1 MPLRLQVAGQR
12 QHWRERRWVVRSVPH
27 AQAAETALRARV
39 ANAMAQ
45 RETLHQRGRGKKRFD
60 EISTL
65 RQAVV
70 TIVQRAGVEAF
81 LWLRYSPHTQPRAVR
96 AYRGRPARVEEDRHA
111 TVEVRVDEAALE
123 AAGRRLG
130 WRV

>member
-45 RETLHQRGRGKKRFD
+45 RETLHQRGRGKQRFD
-60 EISTL
+60 EI
-65 RQAVV
+65 
-70 TIVQRAGVEAF
+70 
-81 LWLRYSPHTQPRAVR
+81 
-96 AYRGRPARVEEDRHA
+96 
-111 TVEVRVDEAALE
+111 AA
-123 AAGRRLG
+123 
-130 WRV
+130 